1 MVKVQKGAASV
12 AGYFART
19 PAPARRLLREM
30 RDTIRSVVPREA
42 VEVISY
48 RMPAFKHR
56 RVLVWYAAFADHVSL
71 FPGGSVLVRFENDLA
86 DFKTSKGTIQFPL
99 DRSLPTALI
108 KRIVRARVAESSAR
122 ARAEAVLC
130 WRCCRRYKSITKSRQ
145 GFSEYCAALMP

>member
-1 MVKVQKGAASV
+1 MVKVQRGAASV

-19 PAPARRLLREM
+19 PAPARKLLREM

-48 RMPAFKHR
+48 RMPAFKHGH
-56 RVLVWYAAFADHVSL
+56 VLVWYAVFADHVSL

-108 KRIVRARVAESSAR
+108 KRIVRARVAEIQRKSSR
-122 ARAEAVLC
+122 
-130 WRCCRRYKSITKSRQ
+130 
-145 GFSEYCAALMP
+145 

>member
-1 MVKVQKGAASV
+1 MVKVRKGAASV

-19 PAPARRLLREM
+19 PAPARKLLREM

-42 VEVISY
+42 VEVMSY
-48 RMPAFKHR
+48 RMPAFKR
-56 RVLVWYAAFADHVSL
+56 GRVLVWYAAFADHVSL

-108 KRIVRARVAESSAR
+108 KRIVRARVAEIQR
-122 ARAEAVLC
+122 
-130 WRCCRRYKSITKSRQ
+130 KSPR
-145 GFSEYCAALMP
+145 

>member
-1 MVKVQKGAASV
+1 MQRGAASV

-19 PAPARRLLREM
+19 PAPARKLLREM

-48 RMPAFKHR
+48 RMPAFKHGH
-56 RVLVWYAAFADHVSL
+56 VLVWYAAFADHVSL

-108 KRIVRARVAESSAR
+108 KRIVRARVAEIQRKSSR
-122 ARAEAVLC
+122 
-130 WRCCRRYKSITKSRQ
+130 
-145 GFSEYCAALMP
+145 